1 MKKELIVQ
9 LLFLSALADLGPS
22 TNITLI
28 EKGEHTNNTRG
39 NSMNLTYW
47 VYTDGKGNAYIN
59 LNT

>member
-9 LLFLSALADLGPS
+9 LLVIFALADIGPS

-39 NSMNLTYW
+39 NSMNMTYW
-47 VYTDGKGNAYIN
+47 VYTDGNGKAYIN

>member
-1 MKKELIVQ
+1 VQ
-9 LLFLSALADLGPS
+9 LLFLIALADIGPS

-47 VYTDGKGNAYIN
+47 VYTDGEGHAYIN